1 MMFGRARARPV
12 MSLILM
18 KSLKKTL
25 LLAAAAAVLLPQSAL
40 CAWEKIR
47 DSGAPLAVVR
57 ASTGAYEISYTVG
70 DDCASPAEL
79 ASAPSGVWS
88 GYLSLV
94 PAEVVN
100 PGLAAFTSTAAVPVE
115 GTLAGM
121 TPGENV
127 NLVFGEE
134 LSPALSDPAVAVT
147 QLYDNSGT
155 PVNSTWAVTVSY
167 SGQKLVVI
175 PDSSWP
181 KGSVFSVSFS
191 SSLVDVN
198 GSPVSPSATVYFS
211 VIMDH
216 AADNTALGVTDRR
229 VRVSIPANAYSQ
241 DYYVKL
247 STDAALPAV
256 TAANSRMR
264 GQPGAPE
271 FIGTVSVK
279 PYDSAGNLVQPNA
292 ACVVT
297 LPYPDADG
305 DGRIDGSPSRQKVSG
320 LSVWHLD
327 ETRGLWAKQAGSQID
342 AAAKTVSQTVT
353 HFSNYALLAVSEAD
367 LTPVYAYPVPF
378 RPGGG
383 DPARYGTWA
392 QGITFTNLPA
402 YGRIRIYTVTGDL
415 VRELAVTPPD
425 LKWDLK
431 ESNGQTVASAVYL
444 WEISADK
451 ARKTGKLVVIK

>member
-1 MMFGRARARPV
+1 MPFTT
-12 MSLILM
+12 LIR
-18 KSLKKTL
+18 LKKAL
-25 LLAAAAAVLLPQSAL
+25 LLAAAAAALLPQPAR

-57 ASTGAYEISYTVG
+57 ASTGAYELSYTVG

-79 ASAPSGVWS
+79 ANAPSGVWS

-100 PGLAAFTSTAAVPVE
+100 PGLAAFTSTAAASME
-115 GTLAGM
+115 GTLVGM

-134 LSPALSDPAVAVT
+134 LSPALSNPAVGVT
-147 QLYDNSGT
+147 QLYDNTGAL
-155 PVNSTWAVTVSY
+155 VNSTWAVTVSY
-167 SGQKLVVI
+167 SGQKLVVV

-181 KGSVFSVSFS
+181 KGSVFSVAFS

-198 GSPVSPSATVYFS
+198 GSPVSPAATVYFS

-216 AADNTALGVTDRR
+216 AADNTALAVSDRR
-229 VRVSIPANAYSQ
+229 VRVSIPANAYAQ
-241 DYYVKL
+241 DFYVKL

-256 TAANSRMR
+256 SAANTRMR

-271 FIGTVSVK
+271 FVNTVSVK
-279 PYDSAGNLVQPNA
+279 PYDSAGNLVQPGA

-297 LPYPDADG
+297 LPYPDEDG
-305 DGRIDGSPSRQKVSG
+305 DGIIDGSLSRQKVSG

-327 ETRGLWAKQAGSQID
+327 EARGLWDKQAGSQLN
-342 AAAKTVSQTVT
+342 AGARTVSQTVT
-353 HFSNYALLAVSEAD
+353 HFSNYALLAVSDAD

-402 YGRIRIYTVTGDL
+402 YGRIRIYTVAGDL
-415 VRELAVTPPD
+415 VRELAVVPPS

-431 ESNGQTVASAVYL
+431 NSNGQTVASGVYL
-444 WEISADK
+444 WEIAADK